1 MLTNSFFSIS
11 PDKFGDYP
19 IWLTLY
25 IAQVILPMVALAA
38 VAIKILVKSGKD
50 MRREMWGVSV
60 QQTANKPQKKP
71 ETLVEKL
78 ENVSTESHEHSD
90 LSWGG
95 FFKNQDVSN

>member
-1 MLTNSFFSIS
+1 
-11 PDKFGDYP
+11 
-19 IWLTLY
+19 
-25 IAQVILPMVALAA
+25 MVALAA

>member
-1 MLTNSFFSIS
+1 
-11 PDKFGDYP
+11 
-19 IWLTLY
+19 
-25 IAQVILPMVALAA
+25 MVALAA
-38 VAIKILVKSGKD
+38 EAIKILVKSGKD

-60 QQTANKPQKKP
+60 QQIANKPQKKP

>member
-1 MLTNSFFSIS
+1 
-11 PDKFGDYP
+11 
-19 IWLTLY
+19 
-25 IAQVILPMVALAA
+25 MVALAA

-60 QQTANKPQKKP
+60 QQIANKPQKKP

>member
-1 MLTNSFFSIS
+1 
-11 PDKFGDYP
+11 
-19 IWLTLY
+19 
-25 IAQVILPMVALAA
+25 MVALAA

-60 QQTANKPQKKP
+60 QQIANKPQKQP

>member
-1 MLTNSFFSIS
+1 
-11 PDKFGDYP
+11 
-19 IWLTLY
+19 
-25 IAQVILPMVALAA
+25 MVALAA

-60 QQTANKPQKKP
+60 QQIANKPQKKP

-95 FFKNQDVSN
+95 YFKNQDVSN